1 MFFLMSQSAHV
12 AGEISFSLIF
22 CVLVITCC
30 MTLGTRH
37 FWVSRLLYASLHFSL
52 GKAFLLTLA
61 WRRRERR
68 LPLSIYMGVL
78 LVISHILYTSRQR

>member
-1 MFFLMSQSAHV
+1 MSLLLTISLTSCSAHV

-30 MTLGTRH
+30 MTLRIRH

-61 WRRRERR
+61 WRRERR
-68 LPLSIYMGVL
+68 LPLSIWVFFW
-78 LVISHILYTSRQR
+78 